1 MLRNE
6 IAQKK
11 QYCEEA
17 FEIYDKFQKFEYKIN
32 SKEIQTTPETRNIE
46 TQTDIYQEK
55 STQCNIQKDTEMYAS
70 QNEMSVYSDENDSKS
85 IVLSECESSSCS
97 NGDDTKITAF
107 IVFWSSLIILFGK
120 CFTCLVISS

>member
-46 TQTDIYQEK
+46 TQTGIYQEK

>member
-1 MLRNE
+1 MRNE

-97 NGDDTKITAF
+97 NADDTKITAF

-120 CFTCLVISS
+120 CFTCLLISS